1 MNPVFIKYRFILTAL
16 FVLFIPAFLTKCEMP
31 LPSQSFRPDMLI
43 NNYKTTSY
51 KNGNIEWI
59 LTADKAAYFYD
70 EKRTIATNIVL
81 NYFKE
86 DKETAEVKADQAV
99 IYSDSMDID
108 LTGNVDMLSTT
119 GNRLLTEKI
128 TWNNRKG
135 YLDNDDP
142 IKITRKNG
150 DIIEGEGLRADYNLE
165 SYEIKKDIKAITSNI
180 DKEIK

>member
-1 MNPVFIKYRFILTAL
+1 M
-16 FVLFIPAFLTKCEMP
+16 FVSAFLTRCEMP

-59 LTADKAAYFYD
+59 LTADKASYFYD
-70 EKRTIATNIVL
+70 EKRTIATNIIL

-86 DKETAEVKADQAV
+86 DKETAEVKADQAI
-99 IYSDSMDID
+99 IYTDSMDID

-128 TWNNRKG
+128 TWNNKTG
-135 YLDNDDP
+135 YLDNNEP
-142 IKITRKNG
+142 IRILRKNG

-165 SYEIKKDIKAITSNI
+165 SYEIKKSIKAITSNI
-180 DKEIK
+180 DKNFK